1 MAKARTRRPQTRR
14 PAPARSRRPP
24 AKSTTTRTQ
33 RVGQSSRTALS
44 PHKGDI
50 QGAFLVVF
58 ALVLALGIWFEDG
71 GRLGV
76 FMALLFRGLFGYGA
90 YGVPLLVGLTA
101 LALFWRPATKDDI
114 VAGRVTIGLLAVL
127 VGGLGLLHL
136 SRGAPPAS
144 STPAVLQE
152 SGGLVGAIIA
162 APLARLLSTWG
173 AGALFACLLFLGTLI
188 STRTS
193 VAAVGRGVASMGRL
207 AGSALTAPP
216 RPPPPPPTPPEVVE
230 PVDSGEA
237 PPKRRGRRRAEPP
250 PEPDPD
256 DTIEVVVGKPVPDAA
271 RDTADL
277 RVEEREEAAALKAPP
292 PPIAPADLPGAG
304 DAVQMAMTLQAKAG
318 GAYTTPPESL
328 LRQGHARPVDPRRLD
343 ETQRVL
349 ERTLKQFDVDA
360 KVPRYT
366 RGPTVTRYEVELGPA
381 TKVARVVGLSHDIA
395 YALASPDV
403 RIIAPIPGKSAIG
416 IEVPNRDRELVTLGD
431 ILGTTGK
438 DDDRHPLTVALGK
451 DIGGEPVTV
460 NLADMP
466 HVLIAG
472 STGAGKAL
480 ALDTPVPTP
489 TGWTTMGDLCDGDT
503 VFGAD
508 GQPCK
513 VLKAHDVLLG
523 EPCYEV
529 EFDDGTVIVASADH
543 LWWTADR
550 AARVSMARGARRD
563 AGPSRARERLALL
576 DALITDGGD
585 TDELV
590 TAAEMAAEIDGMSME
605 YVSHVAA
612 LRGVVP
618 VGSKQVPMRQFYRAL
633 GKTVVKTRPART
645 YRRGDLLA
653 ALRARAYQQA
663 LSQRRK
669 RTGPRVVTTRDI
681 HDSLRIDGHVNH
693 SIGVCGALEHPELD
707 LPIDPYVLG
716 CWLGDGHGASAQLT
730 CADSEII
737 ANIESAGFEVRK
749 QRWSRYAWG
758 IIGLRG
764 PLDRLGLLGNK
775 HVPDLYLRAAPKQ
788 RLALLQ
794 GLMDTDGSTGR
805 NGSVQFTNTNRR
817 LAEAVVELAASLGHK
832 AVLREGR
839 AWLDG
844 RDCGPKYSVTWT
856 PPDPVFRLS
865 RKLDRQKLT
874 GHRGVQS
881 VRYVVDVR
889 PVPSRPVRCI
899 TVDAPDHL
907 YLASRACI
915 PTHNSVSL
923 NVLVTSLL
931 MRNPPDRVR
940 LILIDPKRVELTSY
954 ENVPHLI
961 TPVVTHPKRASE
973 ALAWAVR
980 EMELRLE
987 TLAIAGVR
995 NIAAYNKAA
1004 KEGTLPPL
1012 PSASLDDEGRP
1023 DASDQRPTLPYIVV
1037 VIDELSDL
1045 MMVAPRDVED
1055 AICRIAQMARAVGIH
1070 LVVATQRPSVDVV
1083 TGLIK
1088 ANIPS
1093 RIAFMV
1099 ASAQDSRV
1107 ILDAGG
1113 ADKLVGHGDM
1123 LYLPGGTSKPRRVQ
1137 GAYITEKEV
1146 EAVVA
1151 YCKAQQQA
1159 AYQPGV
1165 VAEGRAASED
1175 DDGDEDPL
1183 LAQAMEIV
1191 VRSGLGSTSMLQSKM
1206 KVGFSRARRIMD
1218 QLEERGVVGPSE
1230 GSKPRDVLMTVEE
1243 LQQLRGREET
1253 YGEIVGDGE

>member
-24 AKSTTTRTQ
+24 AKSATRTT
-33 RVGQSSRTALS
+33 RVGQSSRKALS
-44 PHKGDI
+44 PYKADI
-50 QGAFLVVF
+50 QGIFLALF
-58 ALVLALGIWFEDG
+58 AVVLALGIWFEDG
-71 GRLGV
+71 GKVGV
-76 FMALLFRGLFGYGA
+76 FFALLFRGLFGYGA
-90 YGVPLLVGLTA
+90 YAVPLLVALAA
-101 LALFWRPATKDDI
+101 LALFWRPAAKDDM

-136 SRGAPPAS
+136 ARGAPSAD
-144 STPAVLQE
+144 STPAVLQD

-162 APLARLLSTWG
+162 TPLARLLSPWG
-173 AGALFACLLFLGTLI
+173 AGTVFAGVLFLGTLI

-193 VAAVGRGVASMGRL
+193 VAAVGRGIASMGRV

-216 RPPPPPPTPPEVVE
+216 TPPPPPPGPPEVVE
-230 PVDSGEA
+230 PIDSGEA
-237 PPKRRGRRRAEPP
+237 PPKGRGRRKAEPAGDGEDTVEVVPLTPGADGAAKAAADAP
-250 PEPDPD
+250 PE
-256 DTIEVVVGKPVPDAA
+256 E
-271 RDTADL
+271 RD
-277 RVEEREEAAALKAPP
+277 EAAALKAPP
-292 PPIAPADLPGAG
+292 PPTAPSDLPGAG
-304 DAVQMAMTLQAKAG
+304 DAVQLAMTLQAKAG
-318 GAYTTPPESL
+318 GAYTTPPDSL
-328 LRQGHARPVDPRRLD
+328 LRQGRARPVDPRRLD

-349 ERTLKQFDVDA
+349 ERTLEQFEVDA
-360 KVPRYT
+360 TVPRYT

-381 TKVARVVGLSHDIA
+381 TKVARVIGLSHDIA

-431 ILGTTGK
+431 ILGTVGK
-438 DDDRHPLTVALGK
+438 DDHRHPLTVALGK

-472 STGAGKAL
+472 STGAGK
-480 ALDTPVPTP
+480 
-489 TGWTTMGDLCDGDT
+489 
-503 VFGAD
+503 
-508 GQPCK
+508 
-513 VLKAHDVLLG
+513 
-523 EPCYEV
+523 
-529 EFDDGTVIVASADH
+529 S
-543 LWWTADR
+543 
-550 AARVSMARGARRD
+550 
-563 AGPSRARERLALL
+563 
-576 DALITDGGD
+576 
-585 TDELV
+585 
-590 TAAEMAAEIDGMSME
+590 
-605 YVSHVAA
+605 
-612 LRGVVP
+612 
-618 VGSKQVPMRQFYRAL
+618 
-633 GKTVVKTRPART
+633 
-645 YRRGDLLA
+645 
-653 ALRARAYQQA
+653 
-663 LSQRRK
+663 
-669 RTGPRVVTTRDI
+669 
-681 HDSLRIDGHVNH
+681 
-693 SIGVCGALEHPELD
+693 VC
-707 LPIDPYVLG
+707 
-716 CWLGDGHGASAQLT
+716 
-730 CADSEII
+730 
-737 ANIESAGFEVRK
+737 
-749 QRWSRYAWG
+749 
-758 IIGLRG
+758 
-764 PLDRLGLLGNK
+764 
-775 HVPDLYLRAAPKQ
+775 
-788 RLALLQ
+788 
-794 GLMDTDGSTGR
+794 
-805 NGSVQFTNTNRR
+805 
-817 LAEAVVELAASLGHK
+817 
-832 AVLREGR
+832 
-839 AWLDG
+839 
-844 RDCGPKYSVTWT
+844 
-856 PPDPVFRLS
+856 
-865 RKLDRQKLT
+865 
-874 GHRGVQS
+874 
-881 VRYVVDVR
+881 
-889 PVPSRPVRCI
+889 
-899 TVDAPDHL
+899 
-907 YLASRACI
+907 
-915 PTHNSVSL
+915 L

-931 MRNPPDRVR
+931 MRNPPDDVR
-940 LILIDPKRVELTSY
+940 LILIDPKRVELTHY

-1004 KEGTLPPL
+1004 REGTLPPL

-1023 DASDQRPTLPYIVV
+1023 DGQQQRPTLPYIVV

-1137 GAYITEKEV
+1137 GAFITEKEV

-1165 VAEGRAASED
+1165 VAEGRAAAED

-1183 LAQAMEIV
+1183 LTQAMEIV

-1243 LQQLRGREET
+1243 LEQLRGREDS
-1253 YGEIVGDGE
+1253 YGEIVDE

>member
-14 PAPARSRRPP
+14 PAPARKRRPAAGP
-24 AKSTTTRTQ
+24 TRGQ
-33 RVGQSSRTALS
+33 RVGRSSRKALS

-50 QGAFLVVF
+50 QGVFLALF
-58 ALVLALGIWFEDG
+58 AVILALGIWFEDG
-71 GRLGV
+71 GRLGG
-76 FMALLFRGLFGYGA
+76 FFALLFRGLFGYGA
-90 YGVPLLVGLTA
+90 YAVPLLVVLAA
-101 LALFWRPATKDDI
+101 LALFWRPAAKDDM

-136 SRGAPPAS
+136 ARGAPPTDSA
-144 STPAVLQE
+144 PAVLQD

-173 AGALFACLLFLGTLI
+173 AATLFTGVLFLGTLI

-193 VAAVGRGVASMGRL
+193 VAAVGRGIASMGRV

-216 RPPPPPPTPPEVVE
+216 RPPPPPPSPPEVVE
-230 PVDSGEA
+230 RVDSGEA
-237 PPKRRGRRRAEPP
+237 PPRRRGRRRAEPA
-250 PEPDPD
+250 PDPD
-256 DTIEVVVGKPVPDAA
+256 DTVEVVPRKQGSDGAGEEPAGPAA
-271 RDTADL
+271 DGRD
-277 RVEEREEAAALKAPP
+277 EAAALKAPP
-292 PPIAPADLPGAG
+292 PPLAPADLPGAG
-304 DAVQMAMTLQAKAG
+304 DAVQLAMTLQAKAG

-343 ETQRVL
+343 ETQRIL
-349 ERTLKQFDVDA
+349 ERTLEQFEVDA

-381 TKVARVVGLSHDIA
+381 TKVARVIGLSHDIA

-431 ILGTTGK
+431 ILGRTGK
-438 DDDRHPLTVALGK
+438 DDDRHPLMVALGK

-472 STGAGKAL
+472 STGAGK
-480 ALDTPVPTP
+480 
-489 TGWTTMGDLCDGDT
+489 
-503 VFGAD
+503 
-508 GQPCK
+508 
-513 VLKAHDVLLG
+513 
-523 EPCYEV
+523 
-529 EFDDGTVIVASADH
+529 S
-543 LWWTADR
+543 
-550 AARVSMARGARRD
+550 
-563 AGPSRARERLALL
+563 
-576 DALITDGGD
+576 
-585 TDELV
+585 
-590 TAAEMAAEIDGMSME
+590 
-605 YVSHVAA
+605 
-612 LRGVVP
+612 
-618 VGSKQVPMRQFYRAL
+618 
-633 GKTVVKTRPART
+633 
-645 YRRGDLLA
+645 
-653 ALRARAYQQA
+653 
-663 LSQRRK
+663 
-669 RTGPRVVTTRDI
+669 
-681 HDSLRIDGHVNH
+681 
-693 SIGVCGALEHPELD
+693 VC
-707 LPIDPYVLG
+707 
-716 CWLGDGHGASAQLT
+716 
-730 CADSEII
+730 
-737 ANIESAGFEVRK
+737 
-749 QRWSRYAWG
+749 
-758 IIGLRG
+758 
-764 PLDRLGLLGNK
+764 
-775 HVPDLYLRAAPKQ
+775 
-788 RLALLQ
+788 
-794 GLMDTDGSTGR
+794 
-805 NGSVQFTNTNRR
+805 
-817 LAEAVVELAASLGHK
+817 
-832 AVLREGR
+832 
-839 AWLDG
+839 
-844 RDCGPKYSVTWT
+844 
-856 PPDPVFRLS
+856 
-865 RKLDRQKLT
+865 
-874 GHRGVQS
+874 
-881 VRYVVDVR
+881 
-889 PVPSRPVRCI
+889 
-899 TVDAPDHL
+899 
-907 YLASRACI
+907 
-915 PTHNSVSL
+915 L

-931 MRNPPDRVR
+931 MRNPPDQVR
-940 LILIDPKRVELTSY
+940 LILIDPKRVELTHY

-1004 KEGTLPPL
+1004 REGTLPPL
-1012 PSASLDDEGRP
+1012 PSAGLDDEGGP
-1023 DASDQRPTLPYIVV
+1023 DGTRQRPTLPYIVI

-1137 GAYITEKEV
+1137 GAFITEKEV

-1165 VAEGRAASED
+1165 VAEGRAATED

-1183 LAQAMEIV
+1183 LTQAMEIV

-1243 LQQLRGREET
+1243 LEQLRGREDS
-1253 YGEIVGDGE
+1253 YGEIVGE

>member
-1 MAKARTRRPQTRR
+1 MAKARTRRPPSRR
-14 PAPARSRRPP
+14 PARGKRRSPP
-24 AKSTTTRTQ
+24 ARTQ
-33 RVGQSSRTALS
+33 RLGRGPRKALS

-50 QGAFLVVF
+50 QGMFLLVF
-58 ALVLALGIWFEDG
+58 AVLLALGIWFHNG
-71 GRLGV
+71 GKVGV
-76 FMALLFRGLFGYGA
+76 FLALLFRGLFGYGA
-90 YGVPLLVGLTA
+90 YAVPVLVAGLG
-101 LALFWRPATKDDI
+101 LALFRRSSASADDAM
-114 VAGRVTIGLLAVL
+114 AGRVAIGLLALL

-136 SRGAPPAS
+136 ARGAPPTSAD
-144 STPAVLQE
+144 PPVLRD
-152 SGGLVGAIIA
+152 SGGLVGAAVA

-173 AGALFACLLFLGTLI
+173 AATAFACLLFLGALI

-193 VAAVGRGVASMGRL
+193 VAAVGRGIAAAGRGL
-207 AGSALTAPP
+207 RAAVTPPP
-216 RPPPPPPTPPEVVE
+216 RPAAAGTEAVATNGRQRTTVTA
-230 PVDSGEA
+230 DTKAGEA
-237 PPKRRGRRRAEPP
+237 EETPGGRRGRRRGEPADAAAEPETP
-250 PEPDPD
+250 
-256 DTIEVVVGKPVPDAA
+256 GDADA
-271 RDTADL
+271 
-277 RVEEREEAAALKAPP
+277 EAAAAAGGAATVPRPAAPTT
-292 PPIAPADLPGAG
+292 PAEQPGAG
-304 DAVQMAMTLQAKAG
+304 DAVQLAMTVQAKAG
-318 GAYTTPPESL
+318 GAYTTPPDTL
-328 LRQGHARPVDPRRLD
+328 LRRGHARPIDARRLD
-343 ETQRVL
+343 ETARIL
-349 ERTLKQFDVDA
+349 ENTLDQFEVDA
-360 KVPRYT
+360 RVARYT

-431 ILGTTGK
+431 ILGRV
-438 DDDRHPLTVALGK
+438 DQEDAHPLTVALGK
-451 DIGGEPVTV
+451 DIGGEPVLA

-472 STGAGKAL
+472 STGSGKAL

-489 TGWTTMGDLCDGDT
+489 TGWTTMGELRDGDM

-513 VLKAHDVLLG
+513 VVKAHDVLLG

-543 LWWTADR
+543 LWLTADR
-550 AARVSMARGARRD
+550 AARGSMARGARRD
-563 AGPSRARERLALL
+563 GTPSRARDRLALL
-576 DALITDGGD
+576 DGLIARGD
-585 TDELV
+585 LDELV
-590 TAAEMAAEIDGMSME
+590 TAAELAAEIDGVSME
-605 YVSHVAA
+605 YVCHVARSRA
-612 LRGVVP
+612 VVP
-618 VGSKQVPMRQFYRAL
+618 TGSKPVTMQQHYRAT

-653 ALRARAYQQA
+653 ALRARAYRQA
-663 LSQRRK
+663 LGQRHL
-669 RTGPRVVTTRDI
+669 RTGPRVITTQEI
-681 HDSLRIDGHVNH
+681 HDTLRVGQYANH
-693 SIGVCGALEHPELD
+693 SISVCAPLEHPDRD
-707 LPIDPYVLG
+707 LPVDPYVLG
-716 CWLGDGHGASAQLT
+716 CWLGDGHSWHGQFSG
-730 CADSEII
+730 ADSEII
-737 ANIESAGFEVRK
+737 ANIETAGFEVHK
-749 QRWSRYAWG
+749 QVWNRYAWG
-758 IIGLRG
+758 IVGLTA
-764 PLDRLGLLGNK
+764 RLRQLGVLANK
-775 HVPDLYLRAAPKQ
+775 HVPEVYLRSGSKQ

-794 GLMDTDGSTGR
+794 GLMDTDGNVRTG
-805 NGSVQFTNTNRR
+805 GSVEFTNTNRR
-817 LAEAVVELAASLGHK
+817 LAEAVVELAMSLGHK
-832 AVLREGR
+832 AVLRERR
-839 AWLDG
+839 AVLDG
-844 RDCGPKYSVTWT
+844 RDCGPKYDVTWT

-865 RKLDRQKLT
+865 RKLARQKLT

-899 TVDAPDHL
+899 TVDASDHL

-923 NVLVTSLL
+923 NVMVTNLL

-940 LILIDPKRVELTSY
+940 LILIDPKRVELTHY
-954 ENVPHLI
+954 DGVPHLI

-987 TLAIAGVR
+987 TLALAGVR
-995 NIAAYNKAA
+995 NIAAYNQAA
-1004 KEGTLPPL
+1004 TEGKLPPL

-1023 DASDQRPTLPYIVV
+1023 DGNRQRPTLPYIVV

-1045 MMVAPRDVED
+1045 MMIAPRDVED

-1137 GAYITEKEV
+1137 GAFITEKEV

-1151 YCKAQQQA
+1151 YCKAQRQA
-1159 AYQPGV
+1159 SYQPGV
-1165 VAEGRAASED
+1165 VAEGRAAAAED

-1183 LAQAMEIV
+1183 LNEAMEHV

-1206 KVGFSRARRIMD
+1206 KVGFARARRIMD

-1243 LQQLRGREET
+1243 LEELRGREAG
-1253 YGEIVGDGE
+1253 YGEISGD

>member
-14 PAPARSRRPP
+14 PAPARSRRPA
-24 AKSTTTRTQ
+24 AKSTSTRTQ
-33 RVGQSSRTALS
+33 RVGQSSRKALS

-50 QGAFLVVF
+50 QGVFLAVF

-90 YGVPLLVGLTA
+90 YAVPLLVGGLA
-101 LALFWRPATKDDI
+101 LALFWRPAGKDDM
-114 VAGRVTIGLLAVL
+114 VAGRVTIGLLAML

-136 SRGAPPAS
+136 WKDAPPAS
-144 STPAVLQE
+144 SAPAVLQE

-216 RPPPPPPTPPEVVE
+216 RPPPPPTPPEVVE

-237 PPKRRGRRRAEPP
+237 PPRRRGRRKAEPP

-256 DTIEVVVGKPVPDAA
+256 DTIEVVVGKPTPDGA

-292 PPIAPADLPGAG
+292 PPVAPADQPGAG

-349 ERTLKQFDVDA
+349 ERTLEQFDVDA

-381 TKVARVVGLSHDIA
+381 TKVARVIGLSHDIA

-431 ILGTTGK
+431 ILGKTGK
-438 DDDRHPLTVALGK
+438 NDQRHPLTVALGK
-451 DIGGEPVTV
+451 DIGGEPVLA
-460 NLADMP
+460 NLTEMP

-472 STGAGKAL
+472 STGSGK
-480 ALDTPVPTP
+480 
-489 TGWTTMGDLCDGDT
+489 
-503 VFGAD
+503 
-508 GQPCK
+508 
-513 VLKAHDVLLG
+513 
-523 EPCYEV
+523 
-529 EFDDGTVIVASADH
+529 S
-543 LWWTADR
+543 
-550 AARVSMARGARRD
+550 
-563 AGPSRARERLALL
+563 
-576 DALITDGGD
+576 
-585 TDELV
+585 
-590 TAAEMAAEIDGMSME
+590 
-605 YVSHVAA
+605 
-612 LRGVVP
+612 
-618 VGSKQVPMRQFYRAL
+618 
-633 GKTVVKTRPART
+633 
-645 YRRGDLLA
+645 
-653 ALRARAYQQA
+653 
-663 LSQRRK
+663 
-669 RTGPRVVTTRDI
+669 
-681 HDSLRIDGHVNH
+681 
-693 SIGVCGALEHPELD
+693 VC
-707 LPIDPYVLG
+707 
-716 CWLGDGHGASAQLT
+716 
-730 CADSEII
+730 
-737 ANIESAGFEVRK
+737 
-749 QRWSRYAWG
+749 
-758 IIGLRG
+758 
-764 PLDRLGLLGNK
+764 
-775 HVPDLYLRAAPKQ
+775 
-788 RLALLQ
+788 
-794 GLMDTDGSTGR
+794 
-805 NGSVQFTNTNRR
+805 
-817 LAEAVVELAASLGHK
+817 
-832 AVLREGR
+832 
-839 AWLDG
+839 
-844 RDCGPKYSVTWT
+844 
-856 PPDPVFRLS
+856 
-865 RKLDRQKLT
+865 
-874 GHRGVQS
+874 
-881 VRYVVDVR
+881 
-889 PVPSRPVRCI
+889 
-899 TVDAPDHL
+899 
-907 YLASRACI
+907 
-915 PTHNSVSL
+915 L

-931 MRNPPDRVR
+931 MRNPPDEVR

-1012 PSASLDDEGRP
+1012 PSTSLDDDGRP
-1023 DASDQRPTLPYIVV
+1023 DGSEQRPTLPYIVV

-1137 GAYITEKEV
+1137 GAFITEKEV

-1183 LAQAMEIV
+1183 LTQAMEIV

>member
-1 MAKARTRRPQTRR
+1 MAKARTRRPATRRAAPARKRR
-14 PAPARSRRPP
+14 PAASTARP
-24 AKSTTTRTQ
+24 T
-33 RVGQSSRTALS
+33 RVGQRSRKALS

-50 QGAFLVVF
+50 QGVFLVLF
-58 ALVLALGIWFEDG
+58 AMVLALGIWFEDG
-71 GRLGV
+71 GRLGA

-90 YGVPLLVGLTA
+90 YAVPLLVGGLA
-101 LALFWRPATKDDI
+101 LALFWRPAAKDDM
-114 VAGRVTIGLLAVL
+114 VAGRVTIGLVAVL

-136 SRGAPPAS
+136 ARGAPPADS
-144 STPAVLQE
+144 APAVLQD
-152 SGGLVGAIIA
+152 SGGLVGAVIA

-173 AGALFACLLFLGTLI
+173 AGMLFAAVLFLGTLI

-193 VAAVGRGVASMGRL
+193 VAAVGRGVASMGRV
-207 AGSALTAPP
+207 AGSALTASPK
-216 RPPPPPPTPPEVVE
+216 PPPPPVPPEVVE

-237 PPKRRGRRRAEPP
+237 PPRRRGRRRAEPA
-250 PEPDPD
+250 PDPD
-256 DTIEVVVGKPVPDAA
+256 DTVEVVAGTPGAEPADASA
-271 RDTADL
+271 
-277 RVEEREEAAALKAPP
+277 EERDEAAALKAPP
-292 PPIAPADLPGAG
+292 PPTAPADQPGAG
-304 DAVQMAMTLQAKAG
+304 DAVQLAMTLQARAG
-318 GAYTTPPESL
+318 GVYTTPPESL
-328 LRQGHARPVDPRRLD
+328 LRQGHARLVDPRRLD
-343 ETQRVL
+343 EIQRIL
-349 ERTLKQFDVDA
+349 EETLEQFDVKA
-360 KVPRYT
+360 SVPRYT
-366 RGPTVTRYEVELGPA
+366 RGPTVTRYEVELDPGV
-381 TKVARVVGLSHDIA
+381 KVARVIGLSHDIA

-431 ILGTTGK
+431 IMGRVGK

-472 STGAGKAL
+472 STGAGK
-480 ALDTPVPTP
+480 
-489 TGWTTMGDLCDGDT
+489 
-503 VFGAD
+503 
-508 GQPCK
+508 
-513 VLKAHDVLLG
+513 
-523 EPCYEV
+523 
-529 EFDDGTVIVASADH
+529 S
-543 LWWTADR
+543 
-550 AARVSMARGARRD
+550 
-563 AGPSRARERLALL
+563 
-576 DALITDGGD
+576 
-585 TDELV
+585 
-590 TAAEMAAEIDGMSME
+590 
-605 YVSHVAA
+605 
-612 LRGVVP
+612 
-618 VGSKQVPMRQFYRAL
+618 
-633 GKTVVKTRPART
+633 
-645 YRRGDLLA
+645 
-653 ALRARAYQQA
+653 
-663 LSQRRK
+663 
-669 RTGPRVVTTRDI
+669 
-681 HDSLRIDGHVNH
+681 
-693 SIGVCGALEHPELD
+693 VC
-707 LPIDPYVLG
+707 
-716 CWLGDGHGASAQLT
+716 
-730 CADSEII
+730 
-737 ANIESAGFEVRK
+737 
-749 QRWSRYAWG
+749 
-758 IIGLRG
+758 
-764 PLDRLGLLGNK
+764 
-775 HVPDLYLRAAPKQ
+775 
-788 RLALLQ
+788 
-794 GLMDTDGSTGR
+794 
-805 NGSVQFTNTNRR
+805 
-817 LAEAVVELAASLGHK
+817 
-832 AVLREGR
+832 
-839 AWLDG
+839 
-844 RDCGPKYSVTWT
+844 
-856 PPDPVFRLS
+856 
-865 RKLDRQKLT
+865 
-874 GHRGVQS
+874 
-881 VRYVVDVR
+881 
-889 PVPSRPVRCI
+889 
-899 TVDAPDHL
+899 
-907 YLASRACI
+907 
-915 PTHNSVSL
+915 L

-931 MRNPPDRVR
+931 MRNPPDQVR
-940 LILIDPKRVELTSY
+940 LILIDPKRVELTHY

-1004 KEGTLPPL
+1004 TEGTLPPL
-1012 PSASLDDEGRP
+1012 PSAGLDDEGRP
-1023 DASDQRPTLPYIVV
+1023 GVDPTRQRPTLPYIVV

-1137 GAYITEKEV
+1137 GAFITEKEV

-1183 LAQAMEIV
+1183 LTQAMEIV

-1243 LQQLRGREET
+1243 LGQLRDREDS
-1253 YGEIVGDGE
+1253 YGEIVEE

>member
-1 MAKARTRRPQTRR
+1 MAKARTRRPQSRRATPARKRR
-14 PAPARSRRPP
+14 PAAS
-24 AKSTTTRTQ
+24 TTRTTK
-33 RVGQSSRTALS
+33 VGQSSRKALS
-44 PHKGDI
+44 PHRGDI
-50 QGAFLVVF
+50 QGAFLIVF
-58 ALVLALGIWFEDG
+58 ALILALGIWFEDG

-90 YGVPLLVGLTA
+90 YAVPLLVGGLA
-101 LALFWRPATKDDI
+101 IALFWRPSTSDDM

-136 SRGAPPAS
+136 ARGAPPADS
-144 STPAVLQE
+144 APAVLQE

-173 AGALFACLLFLGTLI
+173 AGALFACVLFLGTLI

-193 VAAVGRGVASMGRL
+193 VAAVARGVSSMGRA

-216 RPPPPPPTPPEVVE
+216 RPPAPPPPPPDVVE
-230 PVDSGEA
+230 PIDSGEA
-237 PPKRRGRRRAEPP
+237 PPKRRGRRRAEPV

-256 DTIEVVVGKPVPDAA
+256 DTIEVVVGEPDAGAATAAKEAAA
-271 RDTADL
+271 RA
-277 RVEEREEAAALKAPP
+277 EERDEAAALKAPP
-292 PPIAPADLPGAG
+292 PAPAPADLPGAG
-304 DAVQMAMTLQAKAG
+304 DAVQLAMTLQAKAG

-343 ETQRVL
+343 ETQRIL
-349 ERTLKQFDVDA
+349 ERTLEQFEVDA

-381 TKVARVVGLSHDIA
+381 TKVARVIGLSHDIA

-431 ILGTTGK
+431 ILGKIGK
-438 DDDRHPLTVALGK
+438 DDGRHPLTVALGK

-489 TGWTTMGDLCDGDT
+489 LGWTTMGELRDGDM

-513 VLKAHDVLLG
+513 VLKAHDVLVG

-543 LWWTADR
+543 LWSTADR
-550 AARVSMARGARRD
+550 AARASMANGARRD
-563 AGPSRARERLALL
+563 AKPSRARDRLALL
-576 DALITDGGD
+576 DSLILPMNP
-585 TDELV
+585 DELV
-590 TAAEMAAEIDGMSME
+590 TAAELAAEIDGMSAE
-605 YVSHVAA
+605 YVSNVAK
-612 LRGVVP
+612 RREVMPMGVKP
-618 VGSKQVPMRQFYRAL
+618 VVMRQHYEAT
-633 GKTVVKTRPART
+633 GTTVLKPHPART
-645 YRRGDLLA
+645 YRRGELLA

-663 LSQRRK
+663 LGQRAK
-669 RTGPRVVTTRDI
+669 RTGPRVVTTQEIRDT
-681 HDSLRIDGHVNH
+681 LRVNGYVNH
-693 SIGVCGALEHPELD
+693 SVSVCGPLEYPEQD
-707 LPIDPYVLG
+707 LPVDPYVLG
-716 CWLGDGHGASAQLT
+716 CWLGDGHSMHGQFFSA
-730 CADSEII
+730 DGEVI
-737 ANIESAGFEVRK
+737 ANIEAAGFEVRK
-749 QRWSRYAWG
+749 QGFSPYAWG

-764 PLDRLGLLGNK
+764 RLHQLGVLGNK
-775 HVPDLYLRAAPKQ
+775 HVPEPYLRGAPKQ

-794 GLMDTDGSTGR
+794 GLMDTDGNVSAR
-805 NGSVQFTNTNRR
+805 GSVEFTNTNRR
-817 LAEAVVELAASLGHK
+817 LAEAVVELAVSLGHK

-839 AWLDG
+839 AILNG
-844 RDCGPKYSVTWT
+844 RDCGPKYIVRWT
-856 PPDPVFRLS
+856 PPDPVFRIS
-865 RKLDRQKLT
+865 RKRARQKLV
-874 GHRGVQS
+874 GHRGVQG
-881 VRYVVDVR
+881 VRYIVDVR
-889 PVPSRPVRCI
+889 PIPSRPVRCI

-907 YLASRACI
+907 YMASRASI

-940 LILIDPKRVELTSY
+940 MILIDPKRVELTHY

-1004 KEGTLPPL
+1004 TEGTLPPL
-1012 PSASLDDEGRP
+1012 PSAGLDDEGRP
-1023 DASDQRPTLPYIVV
+1023 DGTRERPTLPYIVV

-1137 GAYITEKEV
+1137 GAFITEKEV

-1183 LAQAMEIV
+1183 LTQAMEIV

-1243 LQQLRGREET
+1243 LGQLRGREDG
-1253 YGEIVGDGE
+1253 YGEILGE

>member
-14 PAPARSRRPP
+14 ATPARKRRP
-24 AKSTTTRTQ
+24 AAGATRTTK
-33 RVGQSSRTALS
+33 VGQSSRKALS

-50 QGAFLVVF
+50 QGVFLVLLAV
-58 ALVLALGIWFEDG
+58 VMALGIWFEDG
-71 GRLGV
+71 GRLGA
-76 FMALLFRGLFGYGA
+76 FMSLLFRGLFGYGA
-90 YGVPLLVGLTA
+90 YAVPLLVVGLA
-101 LALFWRPATKDDI
+101 VALFWRPATKDDM

-136 SRGAPPAS
+136 ARGAPPADS
-144 STPAVLQE
+144 APAVLQD
-152 SGGLVGAIIA
+152 SGGLVGAILA
-162 APLARLLSTWG
+162 APLARLLSSWG
-173 AGALFACLLFLGTLI
+173 AGLLFAGVLFLGTLI

-193 VAAVGRGVASMGRL
+193 VAAVARGVTSMGRA

-216 RPPPPPPTPPEVVE
+216 PPPAPPPAPPEVVE
-230 PVDSGEA
+230 PIDFGEA
-237 PPKRRGRRRAEPP
+237 PPTRRGRKRAEPV

-256 DTIEVVVGKPVPDAA
+256 DTIEVVVGEPDAG
-271 RDTADL
+271 
-277 RVEEREEAAALKAPP
+277 AAPKAPP
-292 PPIAPADLPGAG
+292 PAPAAPADLPGAG
-304 DAVQMAMTLQAKAG
+304 DAVQLAMTLQARAG

-343 ETQRVL
+343 EIQRIL
-349 ERTLKQFDVDA
+349 ERTLEQFEVDA
-360 KVPRYT
+360 TVPRYT

-381 TKVARVVGLSHDIA
+381 TKVARVIGLSHDIA

-431 ILGTTGK
+431 ILGRAGK
-438 DDDRHPLTVALGK
+438 DDGRHPLTVALGK

-472 STGAGKAL
+472 STGAGK
-480 ALDTPVPTP
+480 
-489 TGWTTMGDLCDGDT
+489 
-503 VFGAD
+503 
-508 GQPCK
+508 
-513 VLKAHDVLLG
+513 
-523 EPCYEV
+523 
-529 EFDDGTVIVASADH
+529 
-543 LWWTADR
+543 
-550 AARVSMARGARRD
+550 
-563 AGPSRARERLALL
+563 
-576 DALITDGGD
+576 
-585 TDELV
+585 
-590 TAAEMAAEIDGMSME
+590 
-605 YVSHVAA
+605 
-612 LRGVVP
+612 
-618 VGSKQVPMRQFYRAL
+618 
-633 GKTVVKTRPART
+633 
-645 YRRGDLLA
+645 
-653 ALRARAYQQA
+653 
-663 LSQRRK
+663 
-669 RTGPRVVTTRDI
+669 
-681 HDSLRIDGHVNH
+681 
-693 SIGVCGALEHPELD
+693 
-707 LPIDPYVLG
+707 
-716 CWLGDGHGASAQLT
+716 
-730 CADSEII
+730 
-737 ANIESAGFEVRK
+737 
-749 QRWSRYAWG
+749 
-758 IIGLRG
+758 
-764 PLDRLGLLGNK
+764 
-775 HVPDLYLRAAPKQ
+775 
-788 RLALLQ
+788 
-794 GLMDTDGSTGR
+794 
-805 NGSVQFTNTNRR
+805 
-817 LAEAVVELAASLGHK
+817 
-832 AVLREGR
+832 
-839 AWLDG
+839 
-844 RDCGPKYSVTWT
+844 
-856 PPDPVFRLS
+856 
-865 RKLDRQKLT
+865 
-874 GHRGVQS
+874 
-881 VRYVVDVR
+881 
-889 PVPSRPVRCI
+889 
-899 TVDAPDHL
+899 
-907 YLASRACI
+907 
-915 PTHNSVSL
+915 SVSL

-940 LILIDPKRVELTSY
+940 LILIDPKRVELTHY

-995 NIAAYNKAA
+995 NIAAYNKGAT
-1004 KEGTLPPL
+1004 EGTLPPL
-1012 PSASLDDEGRP
+1012 PSAGLDDEGRP
-1023 DASDQRPTLPYIVV
+1023 DGERQRPTLPYIVV

-1107 ILDAGG
+1107 ILDTGG

-1137 GAYITEKEV
+1137 GAFITEKEV

-1151 YCKAQQQA
+1151 YCKAQQLA

-1183 LAQAMEIV
+1183 LTQAMEIV

-1243 LQQLRGREET
+1243 LGQLRGREDT
-1253 YGEIVGDGE
+1253 YGEILGE

>member
-14 PAPARSRRPP
+14 ATPARKRRP
-24 AKSTTTRTQ
+24 AATTTRSTK
-33 RVGQSSRTALS
+33 VGQSSRKALS

-50 QGAFLVVF
+50 QGAFLIVF
-58 ALVLALGIWFEDG
+58 ALILALGIWLEDG
-71 GRLGV
+71 GRVGV

-90 YGVPLLVGLTA
+90 YAVPLLVA
-101 LALFWRPATKDDI
+101 LAAIALFWRPSASDDM

-136 SRGAPPAS
+136 ARGAPPADS
-144 STPAVLQE
+144 APAVLQD

-173 AGALFACLLFLGTLI
+173 AGALFACVLFLGTLI

-193 VAAVGRGVASMGRL
+193 VAAVARGITSMGRA
-207 AGSALTAPP
+207 AGSALTTPSRPPAPP
-216 RPPPPPPTPPEVVE
+216 PAPPEVVE
-230 PVDSGEA
+230 PIDSGEA
-237 PPKRRGRRRAEPP
+237 PPRRRGRKRAEPV

-256 DTIEVVVGKPVPDAA
+256 DTIEVIVGEPDTGATA
-271 RDTADL
+271 RA
-277 RVEEREEAAALKAPP
+277 EERDEAAALKAPP
-292 PPIAPADLPGAG
+292 PVPAPADLPGAG
-304 DAVQMAMTLQAKAG
+304 DAVQLAMTLQAKAG

-343 ETQRVL
+343 ETQRIL
-349 ERTLKQFDVDA
+349 EKTLEQFEVDA

-381 TKVARVVGLSHDIA
+381 TKVARVIGLSHDIA

-431 ILGTTGK
+431 ILGKTGR

-472 STGAGKAL
+472 STGAGK
-480 ALDTPVPTP
+480 
-489 TGWTTMGDLCDGDT
+489 
-503 VFGAD
+503 
-508 GQPCK
+508 
-513 VLKAHDVLLG
+513 
-523 EPCYEV
+523 
-529 EFDDGTVIVASADH
+529 
-543 LWWTADR
+543 
-550 AARVSMARGARRD
+550 
-563 AGPSRARERLALL
+563 
-576 DALITDGGD
+576 
-585 TDELV
+585 
-590 TAAEMAAEIDGMSME
+590 
-605 YVSHVAA
+605 
-612 LRGVVP
+612 
-618 VGSKQVPMRQFYRAL
+618 
-633 GKTVVKTRPART
+633 
-645 YRRGDLLA
+645 
-653 ALRARAYQQA
+653 
-663 LSQRRK
+663 
-669 RTGPRVVTTRDI
+669 
-681 HDSLRIDGHVNH
+681 
-693 SIGVCGALEHPELD
+693 
-707 LPIDPYVLG
+707 
-716 CWLGDGHGASAQLT
+716 
-730 CADSEII
+730 
-737 ANIESAGFEVRK
+737 
-749 QRWSRYAWG
+749 
-758 IIGLRG
+758 
-764 PLDRLGLLGNK
+764 
-775 HVPDLYLRAAPKQ
+775 
-788 RLALLQ
+788 
-794 GLMDTDGSTGR
+794 
-805 NGSVQFTNTNRR
+805 
-817 LAEAVVELAASLGHK
+817 
-832 AVLREGR
+832 
-839 AWLDG
+839 
-844 RDCGPKYSVTWT
+844 
-856 PPDPVFRLS
+856 
-865 RKLDRQKLT
+865 
-874 GHRGVQS
+874 
-881 VRYVVDVR
+881 
-889 PVPSRPVRCI
+889 
-899 TVDAPDHL
+899 
-907 YLASRACI
+907 
-915 PTHNSVSL
+915 SVSL

-931 MRNPPDRVR
+931 MRNPPERVR
-940 LILIDPKRVELTSY
+940 MILIDPKRVELTHY

-995 NIAAYNKAA
+995 NIAAYNKGAT
-1004 KEGTLPPL
+1004 EGTLPPL
-1012 PSASLDDEGRP
+1012 PSAGLDEEGRP
-1023 DASDQRPTLPYIVV
+1023 DGDQQRPTLPYIVV

-1137 GAYITEKEV
+1137 GAFITEKEV

-1183 LAQAMEIV
+1183 LTQAMEIV

-1243 LQQLRGREET
+1243 LGQLRGREDN
-1253 YGEIVGDGE
+1253 YGEILGE

>member
-14 PAPARSRRPP
+14 AAAARGRRPA
-24 AKSTTTRTQ
+24 AKSTARSTRAGT
-33 RVGQSSRTALS
+33 SSRKALS

-50 QGAFLVVF
+50 QGMFLV
-58 ALVLALGIWFEDG
+58 LLAVVMVLGIWFEDG
-71 GRLGV
+71 GRLGA
-76 FMALLFRGLFGYGA
+76 FMALLFRNLFGYGA
-90 YGVPLLVGLTA
+90 YAVPLLVGGLA
-101 LALFWRPATKDDI
+101 LALFWRPAAKDDM
-114 VAGRVTIGLLAVL
+114 VAGRVTIGLLAML

-136 SRGAPPAS
+136 ARGAPPADS
-144 STPAVLQE
+144 VPAVLQD

-173 AGALFACLLFLGTLI
+173 AGTLFAGLLFLGTLI

-193 VAAVGRGVASMGRL
+193 VAAVGRGIASMGRV

-216 RPPPPPPTPPEVVE
+216 RPPPPPAPPEVVE

-237 PPKRRGRRRAEPP
+237 PPTRRGRRRAEPAA
-250 PEPDPD
+250 DPD
-256 DTIEVVVGKPVPDAA
+256 DTVEVVGPPGGEGTGE
-271 RDTADL
+271 DT
-277 RVEEREEAAALKAPP
+277 RTEERDEAAALKAPP
-292 PPIAPADLPGAG
+292 PPTPADLPGAG
-304 DAVQMAMTLQAKAG
+304 DPVQMAMTLQAKAG
-318 GAYTTPPESL
+318 GAYTTPPASL
-328 LRQGHARPVDPRRLD
+328 LRHGHARPVDPRRLD
-343 ETQRVL
+343 ETQRIL
-349 ERTLKQFDVDA
+349 EKTLEQFEVDA

-381 TKVARVVGLSHDIA
+381 TKVARVIGLSHDIA

-451 DIGGEPVTV
+451 DIGGEPVLT

-472 STGAGKAL
+472 STGAGK
-480 ALDTPVPTP
+480 
-489 TGWTTMGDLCDGDT
+489 
-503 VFGAD
+503 
-508 GQPCK
+508 
-513 VLKAHDVLLG
+513 
-523 EPCYEV
+523 
-529 EFDDGTVIVASADH
+529 S
-543 LWWTADR
+543 
-550 AARVSMARGARRD
+550 
-563 AGPSRARERLALL
+563 
-576 DALITDGGD
+576 
-585 TDELV
+585 
-590 TAAEMAAEIDGMSME
+590 
-605 YVSHVAA
+605 
-612 LRGVVP
+612 
-618 VGSKQVPMRQFYRAL
+618 
-633 GKTVVKTRPART
+633 
-645 YRRGDLLA
+645 
-653 ALRARAYQQA
+653 
-663 LSQRRK
+663 
-669 RTGPRVVTTRDI
+669 
-681 HDSLRIDGHVNH
+681 
-693 SIGVCGALEHPELD
+693 VC
-707 LPIDPYVLG
+707 
-716 CWLGDGHGASAQLT
+716 
-730 CADSEII
+730 
-737 ANIESAGFEVRK
+737 
-749 QRWSRYAWG
+749 
-758 IIGLRG
+758 
-764 PLDRLGLLGNK
+764 
-775 HVPDLYLRAAPKQ
+775 
-788 RLALLQ
+788 
-794 GLMDTDGSTGR
+794 
-805 NGSVQFTNTNRR
+805 
-817 LAEAVVELAASLGHK
+817 
-832 AVLREGR
+832 
-839 AWLDG
+839 
-844 RDCGPKYSVTWT
+844 
-856 PPDPVFRLS
+856 
-865 RKLDRQKLT
+865 
-874 GHRGVQS
+874 
-881 VRYVVDVR
+881 
-889 PVPSRPVRCI
+889 
-899 TVDAPDHL
+899 
-907 YLASRACI
+907 
-915 PTHNSVSL
+915 L

-940 LILIDPKRVELTSY
+940 LILIDPKRVELTHY

-1004 KEGTLPPL
+1004 TEGTLPPL
-1012 PSASLDDEGRP
+1012 PSAGLDDEGRP
-1023 DASDQRPTLPYIVV
+1023 DGTRERPTLPYIVV

-1045 MMVAPRDVED
+1045 MMIAPRDVED

-1137 GAYITEKEV
+1137 GAFITEKEV

-1183 LAQAMEIV
+1183 LTQAMEIV

-1243 LQQLRGREET
+1243 LGQLHGREDS
-1253 YGEIVGDGE
+1253 YGEIVGE

>member
-14 PAPARSRRPP
+14 PAPARSRRPA
-24 AKSTTTRTQ
+24 AKSPARTT
-33 RVGQSSRTALS
+33 RVGQSSRKALS

-50 QGAFLVVF
+50 QGVFLALF
-58 ALVLALGIWFEDG
+58 AVVLALGIWFEDG
-71 GRLGV
+71 GKVGV
-76 FMALLFRGLFGYGA
+76 FFALLFRGLFGYGA
-90 YGVPLLVGLTA
+90 YAVPLLVAGLA
-101 LALFWRPATKDDI
+101 LALFWRPAAKDDM

-127 VGGLGLLHL
+127 AGGLGLLHL
-136 SRGAPPAS
+136 AKGAPPAS
-144 STPAVLQE
+144 STPAVLQD

-173 AGALFACLLFLGTLI
+173 AGAVFAGVLFLGTLI

-193 VAAVGRGVASMGRL
+193 VAAVGRGIASMGRV

-216 RPPPPPPTPPEVVE
+216 KPPPPPPTPPEVVE

-237 PPKRRGRRRAEPP
+237 PPRRRGRRKAEPP

-256 DTIEVVVGKPVPDAA
+256 DTIEVVVGTPGPEAAAKEADA
-271 RDTADL
+271 
-277 RVEEREEAAALKAPP
+277 RVEERDEAAALKAPP
-292 PPIAPADLPGAG
+292 PPTAPADLPGAG

-318 GAYTTPPESL
+318 GAYTTPPGTL
-328 LRQGHARPVDPRRLD
+328 LRQGRARPVDPRRLD

-349 ERTLKQFDVDA
+349 ERTLEQFDVDA

-381 TKVARVVGLSHDIA
+381 TKVARVIGLSHDIA

-431 ILGTTGK
+431 ILDTAGK
-438 DDDRHPLTVALGK
+438 GEERHPLTVALGK

-472 STGAGKAL
+472 STGAGK
-480 ALDTPVPTP
+480 
-489 TGWTTMGDLCDGDT
+489 
-503 VFGAD
+503 
-508 GQPCK
+508 
-513 VLKAHDVLLG
+513 
-523 EPCYEV
+523 
-529 EFDDGTVIVASADH
+529 S
-543 LWWTADR
+543 
-550 AARVSMARGARRD
+550 
-563 AGPSRARERLALL
+563 
-576 DALITDGGD
+576 
-585 TDELV
+585 
-590 TAAEMAAEIDGMSME
+590 
-605 YVSHVAA
+605 
-612 LRGVVP
+612 
-618 VGSKQVPMRQFYRAL
+618 
-633 GKTVVKTRPART
+633 
-645 YRRGDLLA
+645 
-653 ALRARAYQQA
+653 
-663 LSQRRK
+663 
-669 RTGPRVVTTRDI
+669 
-681 HDSLRIDGHVNH
+681 
-693 SIGVCGALEHPELD
+693 VC
-707 LPIDPYVLG
+707 
-716 CWLGDGHGASAQLT
+716 
-730 CADSEII
+730 
-737 ANIESAGFEVRK
+737 
-749 QRWSRYAWG
+749 
-758 IIGLRG
+758 
-764 PLDRLGLLGNK
+764 
-775 HVPDLYLRAAPKQ
+775 
-788 RLALLQ
+788 
-794 GLMDTDGSTGR
+794 
-805 NGSVQFTNTNRR
+805 
-817 LAEAVVELAASLGHK
+817 
-832 AVLREGR
+832 
-839 AWLDG
+839 
-844 RDCGPKYSVTWT
+844 
-856 PPDPVFRLS
+856 
-865 RKLDRQKLT
+865 
-874 GHRGVQS
+874 
-881 VRYVVDVR
+881 
-889 PVPSRPVRCI
+889 
-899 TVDAPDHL
+899 
-907 YLASRACI
+907 
-915 PTHNSVSL
+915 L

-931 MRNPPDRVR
+931 MRNPPDQVR
-940 LILIDPKRVELTSY
+940 LILIDPKRVELTHY

-995 NIAAYNKAA
+995 NIAAYNTAA
-1004 KEGTLPPL
+1004 TDGTLPPL
-1012 PSASLDDEGRP
+1012 PSAGLDDEGRP
-1023 DASDQRPTLPYIVV
+1023 DGSQQRPTLPYIVV

-1137 GAYITEKEV
+1137 GAFITEKEV

-1165 VAEGRAASED
+1165 VAEGRAATED

-1183 LAQAMEIV
+1183 LTQAMEIV

-1243 LQQLRGREET
+1243 LGQLRGREDS
-1253 YGEIVGDGE
+1253 YGEILGE